1 MSHCTRCGTEVPTGA
16 QFCANCGSRVGSDQ
30 ETART
35 EKIRRPS
42 QESVAESERRLLNQ
56 LRQATLGDYEILD
69 EVGRGGMA
77 FVFLAHDI
85 SLDRKVAI
93 KVMSPA
99 LTLMDPGI
107 QERFNREARTAA
119 SLSHPHIIP
128 VYAVRD
134 SEEIAYFV
142 MKYVEGRGLET
153 VIKEVGALP
162 VPVVQTILNQAG
174 SALGYAHR
182 NGVVHRDVKPGNI
195 LLDQEGWVVVTDF
208 GIAKVAEAKALTMTG
223 GMVGTPSYMSPE
235 QCGGREVTG
244 AVDQYALG
252 VVAYEMITGQ
262 LPFHSETVVNLL
274 YDHCHTPPTPLQELA
289 PDCPPEIAA
298 AVMRMLEKDPANRW
312 PSVEAAVEAIGTV
325 TDSKSGVVRTHMLTL
340 AKGKK
345 RTTAESLLEKFSTP
359 PSAMRSTPPTPVTP
373 TPLSVPQPP
382 TEATAGGGRRGAR
395 RALWAAPALA
405 AAVVGLWFVFGRTPA
420 DGTSAP
426 TPVEGQA
433 EEPARSALRVAA
445 IDVSPPTVTLPAGE
459 RAALRA
465 TPRDTGGT
473 EVLEAAVEWSSSD
486 PAVATV
492 STDGA
497 VTAVAPGNAAITAR
511 SGASSATIA
520 VQVSPPPAR
529 PAAPTRPTA
538 VASVGISP
546 ASAATVAGESIQL
559 QAVLRDRSGAVL
571 TGRDVRWSSSNPALA
586 QVSDAG
592 LVTGIAEG
600 TVQITATS
608 GGRSGSATVSVSAQ
622 PVASLEVS
630 PRRGTIL
637 VGATLRLS
645 ATPRDDAGT
654 ALGGRQVAWT
664 SGNAAVARV
673 SSGGIVTGV
682 APGSATITATS
693 GSTAARVAVTV
704 EAPAAA
710 DDPALA
716 NPRPEIEQ
724 LLETYR
730 RAIESR
736 DLDRLRAAY
745 PGMTA
750 DQEQA
755 WRGFFGNVSA
765 LQATLEI
772 LELDVSG
779 DTARARVEATYEY
792 RMNRAESQT
801 FVFTA
806 SFRRGAN
813 GWRMDQVQ

>member
-1 MSHCTRCGTEVPTGA
+1 
-16 QFCANCGSRVGSDQ
+16 
-30 ETART
+30 
-35 EKIRRPS
+35 
-42 QESVAESERRLLNQ
+42 VAESERRLLNQ
-56 LRQATLGDYEILD
+56 LRQATLGEYEILD

-119 SLSHPHIIP
+119 ALSHPHIIP

-153 VIKEVGALP
+153 VIKEVGVLP

-195 LLDQEGWVVVTDF
+195 LLDHEGWVVVTDF

-252 VVAYEMITGQ
+252 IVAYEMITGR
-262 LPFHSETVVNLL
+262 LPFHSDTVVNLL
-274 YDHCHTPPTPLQELA
+274 YDHCHTPPTPLQALA

-340 AKGKK
+340 AKGKE

-359 PSAMRSTPPTPVTP
+359 PAAVRSTPPTPVTP
-373 TPLSVPQPP
+373 TPVSVPQPP
-382 TEATAGGGRRGAR
+382 ADALAGRERRGAR
-395 RALWAAPALA
+395 KALWAAPAVA
-405 AAVVGLWFVFGRTPA
+405 AAVLGLWFAFGRSPA

-426 TPVEGQA
+426 TPIEPQA
-433 EEPARSALRVAA
+433 EDPVSPALRVAA
-445 IDVSPPTVTLPAGE
+445 IDVSPRTVTLAAGGS
-459 RAALRA
+459 AALRA
-465 TPRDTGGT
+465 TPRDAQGAVVSGAT
-473 EVLEAAVEWSSSD
+473 VEWSSSD

-492 STDGA
+492 STAGA

-511 SGASSATIA
+511 SGASSAA
-520 VQVSPPPAR
+520 VAVVVSAPRSRPSAAAR
-529 PAAPTRPTA
+529 PAT
-538 VASVGISP
+538 VATVGVSP
-546 ASAATVAGESIQL
+546 AAASTVAGETIQL
-559 QAVLRDRSGAVL
+559 QAVLRDQSGAAL
-571 TGRDVRWSSSNPALA
+571 TGRDVRWSSSNTALA
-586 QVSDAG
+586 RVSDAG

-600 TVQITATS
+600 TVQIAATS
-608 GGRSGSATVSVSAQ
+608 EGRSGSATVSVSAR

-654 ALGGRQVAWT
+654 AMGGRVVAWT
-664 SGNAAVARV
+664 SSNAAVARV
-673 SSGGIVTGV
+673 ASGGVVTGV
-682 APGSATITATS
+682 APGAAMITATS
-693 GSTAARVAVTV
+693 GSATSRVAVTV
-704 EAPAAA
+704 EVPAAT
-710 DDPALA
+710 DQPAPA
-716 NPRPEIEQ
+716 NPRPEIER

-736 DLDRLRAAY
+736 DLDRLRSAY
-745 PGMTA
+745 PGITA
-750 DQEQA
+750 DQQRA
-755 WRGFFGNVSA
+755 WQGFFSNVSA
-765 LQATLEI
+765 LRATLEI
-772 LELDVSG
+772 LELDISG
-779 DTARARVEATYEY
+779 DRARARVEATYEY
-792 RMNRAESQT
+792 RMNRTETQT

-806 SFRRGAN
+806 SFRRGN
-813 GWRMDQVQ
+813 DGWRMEQVQ

>member
-1 MSHCTRCGTEVPTGA
+1 MSHCTRCGTQVATGA
-16 QFCANCGSRVGSDQ
+16 QYCANCGSRVGSDQ
-30 ETART
+30 DTART
-35 EKIRRPS
+35 ERIRRPS
-42 QESVAESERRLLNQ
+42 HESVAESERRLLNQ
-56 LRQATLGDYEILD
+56 LRQATLGEYEILD

-119 SLSHPHIIP
+119 SLSHPHVIP
-128 VYAVRD
+128 VYAVRN

-262 LPFHSETVVNLL
+262 LPFHSGTVVNLL
-274 YDHCHTPPTPLQELA
+274 YDHCHTPPTPLQALA

-359 PSAMRSTPPTPVTP
+359 PSAVRSTPPTPVTP
-373 TPLSVPQPP
+373 TPVSLPQPP
-382 TEATAGGGRRGAR
+382 TDAAAGSAGRGAR
-395 RALWAAPALA
+395 KALWAGPALA
-405 AAVVGLWFVFGRTPA
+405 AAVLGLWFAFGRGPA

-426 TPVEGQA
+426 APVEAPA
-433 EEPARSALRVAA
+433 EEPASPALRVAA
-445 IDVSPPTVTLPAGE
+445 IDVSPPTVTLAAGE
-459 RAALRA
+459 SATLRA
-465 TPRDTGGT
+465 TPQDADGAGVSR
-473 EVLEAAVEWSSSD
+473 AAVQWSTSD
-486 PAVATV
+486 PGVATV
-492 STDGA
+492 SADGA

-511 SGASSATIA
+511 SGASSAA
-520 VQVSPPPAR
+520 VAVVVSEPRSR
-529 PAAPTRPTA
+529 PTAPTRPAT

-546 ASAATVAGESIQL
+546 AVASTVAGESIQL
-559 QAVLRDRSGAVL
+559 QAVLRDQSGATL
-571 TGRDVRWSSSNPALA
+571 TGRAVRWSSSNTALA
-586 QVSDAG
+586 RVSDAG
-592 LVTGIAEG
+592 LVSGIAEG

-608 GGRSGSATVSVSAQ
+608 EGRSGVATVSVSAR

-630 PRRGTIL
+630 PRRGSIL

-654 ALGGRQVAWT
+654 AMGGRVVAWT
-664 SGNAAVARV
+664 SSNAAVARV
-673 SSGGIVTGV
+673 SSGGVITGV
-682 APGSATITATS
+682 APGFATITATS
-693 GSTAARVAVTV
+693 GSAAARVAVTV
-704 EAPAAA
+704 EPPTAADEPAPA
-710 DDPALA
+710 D
-716 NPRPEIEQ
+716 PRPEIER

-736 DLDRLRAAY
+736 DLDRLRSAY

-755 WRGFFGNVSA
+755 WRGFFSNVSA

-772 LELDVSG
+772 LELDISG
-779 DTARARVEATYEY
+779 DTARARMEATYEY
-792 RMNRAESQT
+792 RMNRSETQT

-806 SFRRGAN
+806 SFRRGTD